1 MQPPDHLIQRGI
13 LSLPTIGD
21 GRQSGTADSPSILNA
36 SPESAAGGGLAWI
49 HSGDIIRIDLNQGSC
64 DMLVADDE
72 IERRKAEGIPAVPAD
87 ATPWQMLYRQT
98 VTQLADGATIKGAE
112 NFRRISR
119 TPPRHNH

>member
-49 HSGDIIRIDLNQGSC
+49 RSGDRLRIDLNQGRC
-64 DMLVADDE
+64 DMLVSDE
-72 IERRKAEGIPAVPAD
+72 EIARRKSEGIPAVPPD

-112 NFRRISR
+112 TFRQISKR
-119 TPPRHNH
+119 PPRHNH